1 MSQYLKTTL
10 NVTQMVSNGND
21 GFRARGPFDPYAK
34 IDYPYNNW
42 LNTGLKGVC
51 TWLVQWQ

>member
-1 MSQYLKTTL
+1 
-10 NVTQMVSNGND
+10 MVSNGND